1 MQDYI
6 KRVLNQISAFIG
18 GLTPGKKIALAVLSV
33 VVSGGIAIAFLWAGN
48 TSYRPLMTNLSPED
62 STNIIRILREKRIP
76 FRVDQSGKNIEVPP
90 ESMYDLRLEL
100 ATMGFPQ
107 SSIVGYEIFD
117 KQSLGTTSYVQAI
130 NDKRAREGEL
140 MRTISAMRGVK
151 RARVHLALPK
161 KSTFIEDS
169 KKPTA
174 SVVLDLEP
182 GTQLNEKQIYGIGNL
197 VSSAV
202 EGLEHSSVSIMDSS
216 GKVLSKNS
224 QDSLVAMSATQL
236 DFKKE
241 LESRYEQS
249 IQNLLTPVVGEGRVI
264 ARVSAELDFSQ
275 VSETQT
281 TYDADGA
288 AKRSETRQN
297 NQQSG
302 SRPAPGGAAGVASNT
317 PGEPPAPPPG
327 IRTDNS
333 QVRDTIN
340 YEVPSTVKRTTH
352 PTGRVTRLSVAV
364 VVDGKKVKKAD
375 GEGRT
380 VASSEAWSPEQ
391 LIQFENL
398 VASAV
403 AVDKKRGDILEIKSM
418 EFAREDF
425 EDAEKILADNE
436 RRTYI
441 QNIVVYSVIGLV
453 IAMFFLFVVRPFI
466 KWITDNTTDSVD
478 TFLPQT
484 IEELERLQK
493 AQNIPGVD
501 DIVPE
506 LPDEI
511 DPEKV
516 EGEMIKEKIITL
528 VDSNPHKAALVLRDW
543 LRAPSEK
550 KTTEGSNKTA

>member
-1 MQDYI
+1 VQDYI
-6 KRVLNQISAFIG
+6 KRVLSQISAFVG
-18 GLTPGKKIALAVLSV
+18 GLKPAKKLALV
-33 VVSGGIAIAFLWAGN
+33 VVSVIVVAGIGFAFLWAGK

-62 STNIIRILREKRIP
+62 STNVIRILRDKRIP

-117 KQSLGTTSYVQAI
+117 KQSLGTTSFVQAI

-161 KSTFIEDS
+161 KSTFIEDT

-182 GTQLNEKQIYGIGNL
+182 GTQLGEKQIYGIGNL
-197 VSSAV
+197 VASAV
-202 EGLEHSSVSIMDSS
+202 EGLEHSSVNIMDST

-224 QDSLVAMSATQL
+224 QDSLVAMTATQL

-288 AKRSETRQN
+288 AKRSEVRNN
-297 NQQSG
+297 NQMSG

-333 QVRDTIN
+333 QVRETIN

-352 PTGRVTRLSVAV
+352 PTGRVTKLSVAV
-364 VVDGKKVKKAD
+364 VVDGKKVKKPDAQ
-375 GEGRT
+375 GRT
-380 VASSEAWSPEQ
+380 VASSESWSPEQ
-391 LIQFENL
+391 LREFENL
-398 VASAV
+398 VVSAV
-403 AVDKKRGDILEIKSM
+403 AIDRKRGDSLEIKNM

-425 EDAEKILADNE
+425 EEADRILADGE
-436 RRTYI
+436 RRVYV
-441 QNIVVYSVIGLV
+441 QNIVIYSVIGLV
-453 IAMFFLFVVRPFI
+453 IALFFLFIVRPFI
-466 KWITDNTTDSVD
+466 KWITDNTTESVD

-493 AQNIPGVD
+493 SQNIQDVE

-543 LRAPSEK
+543 LRVPSEK
-550 KTTEGSNKTA
+550 KAAENANKTA